1 MSFALTLKAGDSYA
15 FRFPALEPKPNA
27 EVWAEGGGTGGI
39 DAYWADFASWVAEG
53 KEADEDAF
61 LNDRAP
67 DVVRQ
72 RVVDL
77 TGWAVRAHM
86 REGAT
91 KISDLDVQMET
102 AAFGGL
108 VMTLPAEQ
116 TETWEAKTYDAQIEF
131 SKDNKVIS
139 SDVIKITVQKDVTYA

>member
-1 MSFALTLKAGDSYA
+1 MSFALTIKAGDSYA
-15 FRFPALEPKPNA
+15 FRFPALEPKANA
-27 EVWAEGGGTGGI
+27 EIWAEGSGAGGI
-39 DAYWADFASWVAEG
+39 DAYWADFASWVAGG
-53 KEADEDAF
+53 KESDEDAF
-61 LNDRAP
+61 LKDRAP

-77 TGWAVRAHM
+77 TGWSVRAHM

-108 VMTLPAEQ
+108 VMTLPAAQ
-116 TETWEAKTYDAQIEF
+116 TETWESKTYDAQIEF

-139 SDVIKITVQKDVTYA
+139 SDVIKITVQKDVTYE